1 MNVRKPRDQRG
12 FTLIEVVVAVAV
24 VAILAGTIVPLAFKQ
39 MLRAREDATR
49 NELAAI
55 NAALV
60 EFYEDTGRLPTEA
73 EGLAALVNDPGAA
86 GWQGPYVGGNGG
98 SPVDEVST
106 DEFGN
111 AYVYDFN
118 PSLTPAAAAD
128 AVVVSAGADAVV
140 GSGSLGGLWNTAAA
154 VDDLLT
160 VVSAAP
166 VLRAKTDDAAAE
178 MEAIAQAARLY
189 FEQNAAFP
197 LTAAQLSGSY
207 LDPGIAGDAFADPWN
222 SAYALVVS
230 APAGA
235 APWLAVRSW
244 GPDRQDD
251 GGGDDDLQLVV
262 SGEPPG
268 RNSTNRKLAIVQS
281 ALNANPSLALTGNWL
296 NDRASLGLDAAFDSD
311 GWGRVFALN
320 VSSRT
325 VFSAGPDGSAGSTA
339 DNIPGGVGP

>member
-1 MNVRKPRDQRG
+1 
-12 FTLIEVVVAVAV
+12 
-24 VAILAGTIVPLAFKQ
+24 
-39 MLRAREDATR
+39 
-49 NELAAI
+49 
-55 NAALV
+55 
-60 EFYEDTGRLPTEA
+60 
-73 EGLAALVNDPGAA
+73 
-86 GWQGPYVGGNGG
+86 
-98 SPVDEVST
+98 VDEVST

-140 GSGSLGGLWNTAAA
+140 GSGSLGSLWNTAAA